1 MNTLR
6 HRSALLAV
14 AGTALVLSLT
24 ACQSDED
31 TKSTSAATSSATAEA
46 SDSKDTGMS
55 DPTGST
61 DSAASNGSTGSKDSK
76 GATGSKGSAG
86 SADADGSA
94 GTTGANGSSGST
106 GKQATASTPVCTA
119 RDVTIT
125 AAKQGGPPYT
135 HLVLTAKN
143 TSGHSCR
150 LTGFPRIQ
158 FLESHKQD
166 VPSVAKSKP
175 AAPVVLAAGAP
186 AYALVKLSNGGVD
199 EDNEPVVA
207 FSVMLEGDSTVITVS
222 APGSGGVAVDPAQ
235 ALTGYWTPELRNGAD
250 DF

>member
-24 ACQSDED
+24 ACENGEGV
-31 TKSTSAATSSATAEA
+31 KSTPAGTSSVTAEA
-46 SDSKDTGMS
+46 SDGKGTGTS

-61 DSAASNGSTGSKDSK
+61 DSAASKGSTGS
-76 GATGSKGSAG
+76 TGSKGSAG
-86 SADADGSA
+86 SA
-94 GTTGANGSSGST
+94 GTTGADGSSGST
-106 GKQATASTPVCTA
+106 GKQASASTPVCTA
-119 RDVTIT
+119 RDVTVT
-125 AAKQGGPPYT
+125 AAKEGGPPYT

-150 LTGFPRIQ
+150 LTGFPHIQ

-175 AAPVVLAAGAP
+175 AAPVVLAAGDP
-186 AYALVKLSNGGVD
+186 AYALVKLSDGGVD
-199 EDNEPVVA
+199 EDNEPVLA
-207 FSVMLEGDSTVITVS
+207 FSVMLEGDSTVIVVS
-222 APGSGGVAVDPAQ
+222 APGSGGVAVDPAK
-235 ALTGYWTPELRNGAD
+235 ALTGYWTPELRNEAD